1 MKIALIH
8 PRIQYRCENASIQDY
23 VNQWYREI
31 FSRAFNI
38 NLLRLASQTGEE
50 HEIRLIDE
58 NYEKLDFNERFDV
71 VGVTAMTYQ
80 AERAY
85 EIAATFKQGGPCHT
99 IFGGIHASIL
109 PEEAALHFDSVCVG
123 EVETV
128 WQSYLKDAS
137 QGRPQKFYRGGL
149 AEIETEPT
157 LRYSLVRQ
165 WVSEKHQDRG
175 YYFPTMS
182 TRGCPRGCDYCSATY
197 LFEGKYRKKSVER
210 VITDIR
216 SIKET
221 ATNLGIRNYDV
232 EFCDDNFIIDRRRT
246 KELLTALA
254 EEKIGYTASLDIAA
268 SDDTEILELLSASG
282 CKIVSIGL
290 ESLEVNILEDLGKW
304 KMSQRRKVE
313 RNLRAFSDYGIMPA
327 VNFMV
332 GSDGTDPK
340 LFENIRSFLKEFP
353 VLYNLL
359 FFTPFPGTPYR
370 NQLREQGR
378 LRADKTW
385 QDYNLFNLVFEPTG
399 MSKEELYDEFISI
412 RSEYDHPR
420 QFLRMQKSL
429 SAKRAAA
436 PLPQGIN

>member
-8 PRIQYRCENASIQDY
+8 PRIQYRCENDAIQEY
-23 VNQWYREI
+23 VNLWYREI

-38 NLLRLASQTGEE
+38 NLLRLASMTGEE
-50 HEIRLIDE
+50 HEVRLIDE
-58 NYEKLDFNERFDV
+58 NYETLDLNESFDV

-85 EIAATFKQGGPCHT
+85 QIADAFKQGGRT
-99 IFGGIHASIL
+99 ILGGIHASVL

-123 EVETV
+123 EVESI
-128 WQSYLKDAS
+128 WQSFLQDVS
-137 QGRPQKFYRGGL
+137 QGRPQKFYRGAL
-149 AEIETEPT
+149 ADIEREVP
-157 LRYSLVRQ
+157 LDYSLVQ
-165 WVSEKHQDRG
+165 HWVSEKHQDRG

-197 LFEGKYRKKSVER
+197 LFEGKYRKKSIDR
-210 VITDIR
+210 VIADIR
-216 SIKET
+216 GIKET
-221 ATNLGIRNYDV
+221 TGALGIRNYDV

-246 KELLTALA
+246 KALLTELA
-254 EEKIGYTASLDIAA
+254 AEKIGYTASLDIAA
-268 SDDTEILELLSASG
+268 SDDLEILELLSASG
-282 CKIVSIGL
+282 CKVVSIGL
-290 ESLEVNILEDLGKW
+290 ESLEVNILEDLGQW
-304 KMSQRRKVE
+304 KKSQRRKVE
-313 RNLRAFSDYGIMPA
+313 RNLRAFSDHGIMPA

-332 GSDGTDPK
+332 GSDGTDRR
-340 LFENIRSFLKEFP
+340 LFENIRGFLKEFP

-370 NQLREQGR
+370 NQLGKQGR

-385 QDYNLFNLVFEPTG
+385 EDYNLFNLVFEPVG

-420 QFLRMQKSL
+420 QFLRMQRNL
-429 SAKRAAA
+429 SARKA
-436 PLPQGIN
+436 PPSLTPAIF